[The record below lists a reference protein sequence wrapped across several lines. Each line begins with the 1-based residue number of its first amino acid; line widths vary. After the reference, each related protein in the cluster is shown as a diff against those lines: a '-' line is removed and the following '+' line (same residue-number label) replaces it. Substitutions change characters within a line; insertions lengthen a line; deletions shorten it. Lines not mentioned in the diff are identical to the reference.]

1 MANNI
6 RAKKYR
12 RKYYRNA
19 DYTKKYGTFD
29 SHHNTI
35 GL

>member
-1 MANNI
+1 MGNNI

-19 DYTKKYGTFD
+19 DYTKKYELLIVI
-29 SHHNTI
+29 TI
-35 GL
+35 L